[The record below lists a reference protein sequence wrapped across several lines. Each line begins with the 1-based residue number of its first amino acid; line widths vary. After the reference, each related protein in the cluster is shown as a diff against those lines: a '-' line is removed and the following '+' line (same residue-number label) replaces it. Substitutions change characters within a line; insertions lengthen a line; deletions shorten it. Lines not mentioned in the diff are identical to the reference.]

1 MGSRLE
7 GKIAVITGAAS
18 GIGEATA
25 IRFVEEGACV
35 VVSDLQVEAG
45 RAVAERLG
53 DSARFIET
61 DVTDEAQVA
70 AAVNLA
76 MTTWGRLD
84 CMFNNAGVVGAV
96 GPIAD
101 TSGEAWG
108 RTIAVLLHSVFYGTK
123 HAARVMIPVR
133 SGVILSTTSI
143 AGVLGGLG
151 PHGYTAAKH
160 AVIGLTKSA
169 ASELNQHGIRVNTI
183 APGTIPTALTA
194 AALMGDPSNLAAV
207 AEHAKNTNGLGI
219 ASDPMDIAN
228 AALYLASD
236 EARLVS
242 GHTLVVDAGRSVN
255 GGSARFARAVPE
267 MLSEGGRTD

>member
-25 IRFVEEGACV
+25 IRFVEEGARV
-35 VVSDLQVEAG
+35 VVSDVQVDAG

-53 DSARFIET
+53 DAARFIVS
-61 DVTDEAQVA
+61 DVTDEDQVA
-70 AAVNLA
+70 AAVDLA
-76 MTTWGRLD
+76 IDTWGRLD

-96 GPIAD
+96 GPIAETTGD
-101 TSGEAWG
+101 AWC
-108 RTIAVLLHSVFYGTK
+108 RTIDVLLHSVFYGTK

-169 ASELNQHGIRVNTI
+169 ASELIQHGIRVNTI

-194 AALMGDPSNLAAV
+194 AALMGDPTNLAAV
-207 AEHAKNTNGLGI
+207 AEHTKNNTGI

-255 GGSARFARAVPE
+255 GGSARFASAAPAMVREA
-267 MLSEGGRTD
+267 GRTD